1 MPSEPLRG
9 QGQWA
14 LGHHEP
20 LNPAERFK
28 KDDDGLHVRDRILN
42 RYAQLGFDSIDPSDL
57 RGRFRWWGLYT
68 QRKPGIGGGKTGAL
82 EDAEIEDPYFMMRV
96 RIPGGQLEA
105 DQLRAIAGVAKEYG
119 RDLADVTDRQ
129 NVQFHWITIEDVP
142 AVWERLEEVGLSS
155 QQACGDVP
163 RNILGCPVAG
173 IDAAEVLDASAV
185 LRATEDVATN
195 SPDLTNLPRKFKTA
209 ISGCATQCT
218 AHEVNDVSFAGVIG
232 PDGKPGYDLW
242 VGGGLSTNP
251 MLAQRLGTFVAPERV
266 PEVWAAVARLFR
278 DYGYR
283 RLRSRARLKFLVADW
298 GTERFREVLEREY
311 LGGNGLVDGPA
322 PPAPAPGSRDHIG
335 VHRQRDGLYYVG
347 VAPHTGRTSGTQL
360 WQVADLA
367 EAYGSGRVRTT
378 IEQKLLILDVPERAV
393 AELVSELESVDLQA
407 RPDVFRRGTMACTGI
422 EFCKLAIVE
431 TKGRARELYTELG
444 RRLPDF
450 DTPITINVNGCPN
463 SCARFQLADIGLK
476 GSIVDGEEGF
486 QVHLGGSLGADP
498 GFGRKVRG
506 LKVTADALP
515 DFVEGL
521 LRNYQADRTDGEQ
534 FAAWVRRADAEL
546 LTRPAELAAA
556 ELAAAEL
563 AAAEL
568 AAAELAAA
576 ELAAT
581 AGAQTGGRA

>member
-1 MPSEPLRG
+1 MPPQPQRG

-28 KDDDGLHVRDRILN
+28 KDDAGLNVRDRIVN

-82 EDAEIEDPYFMMRV
+82 EDAEIEDQYFMMRV
-96 RIPGGQLEA
+96 RIPGGQLSA
-105 DQLRAIAGVAKEYG
+105 DQLRAVASVAKEYG

-129 NVQFHWITIEDVP
+129 NVQFHWITIQDVP
-142 AVWERLEEVGLSS
+142 AVWARLEEVGLSS
-155 QQACGDVP
+155 VQACGDVP

-173 IDAAEVLDASAV
+173 IDAAEVLDASPA
-185 LRATEDVATN
+185 LRATEALATS
-195 SPDLTNLPRKFKTA
+195 SPELTNLPRKYKTA
-209 ISGCATQCT
+209 ISGCASQCT
-218 AHEVNDVSFAGVIG
+218 AHEINDVAFVGVVG
-232 PDGKPGYDLW
+232 PDGRPGFDLW

-251 MLAQRLGTFVAPERV
+251 MLAQRLGAFVPPDRV
-266 PEVWAAVARLFR
+266 PEVWGAVTALFR

-298 GTERFREVLEREY
+298 GTEQFRDVLEREY
-311 LGGNGLVDGPA
+311 LGGAGALSDGPA
-322 PPAPAPGSRDHIG
+322 PPAPAPGSRDHLG

-347 VAPHTGRTSGTQL
+347 VAPHTGRSSGTQL

-378 IEQKLLILDVPERAV
+378 IEQKLLILDVPERGV
-393 AELVSELESVDLQA
+393 PELVSELAAIDLEA
-407 RPDVFRRGTMACTGI
+407 SPNVFRRGTMACTGI

-431 TKGRARELYTELG
+431 TKGRARDLYTELA
-444 RRLPDF
+444 RRLPEF
-450 DTPITINVNGCPN
+450 DSPITINVNGCPN

-486 QVHLGGSLGADP
+486 QVHLGGSLGTDP
-498 GFGRKVRG
+498 GFGRKLRG
-506 LKVTADALP
+506 LKVTANGLTDY
-515 DFVEGL
+515 VEQL
-521 LRNYQADRTDGEQ
+521 LRNYQADRDDGEA
-534 FAAWVRRADAEL
+534 FATWVRRADADL
-546 LTRPAELAAA
+546 LTQP
-556 ELAAAEL
+556 
-563 AAAEL
+563 
-568 AAAELAAA
+568 
-576 ELAAT
+576 
-581 AGAQTGGRA
+581 GAQA

>member
-1 MPSEPLRG
+1 MPSQSLRG

-28 KDDDGLHVRDRILN
+28 KDDAGLNVRERIVS

-68 QRKPGIGGGKTGAL
+68 HRKPGIEGGKTGAL

-96 RIPGGQLEA
+96 RIPGGQLSA
-105 DQLRAIAGVAKEYG
+105 DQLRAVAEVAKEYG
-119 RDLADVTDRQ
+119 RDLADITDRQ
-129 NVQFHWITIEDVP
+129 NVQFHWITIQDIP

-173 IDAAEVLDASAV
+173 LDHAEVLDASAT
-185 LRATEDVATN
+185 LRATEEMAT
-195 SPDLTNLPRKFKTA
+195 SRPDLVNLPRKFKTA
-209 ISGCATQCT
+209 ISGCARQCT
-218 AHEVNDVSFAGVIG
+218 AHEVNDVAFVGVIG
-232 PDGKPGYDLW
+232 PDGRPGFDLW

-251 MLAQRLGTFVAPERV
+251 MLAQRLGAFVPPELV
-266 PEVWAAVARLFR
+266 PEVWAGVASLFR

-298 GTERFREVLEREY
+298 GVERFREVLEREY
-311 LGGNGLVDGPA
+311 LGRQLSDGPA
-322 PPAPAPGSRDHIG
+322 PPPPAPGSRDHLG

-378 IEQKLLILDVPERAV
+378 IEQKLLVLDIPERAV
-393 AELVSELESVDLQA
+393 AELVAELAAIDLLA
-407 RPDVFRRGTMACTGI
+407 SPSVFRRGTMACTGI

-431 TKGRARELYTELG
+431 TKGRARDLYTELG
-444 RRLPDF
+444 RRMPDF

-476 GSIVDGEEGF
+476 GSIVDGQEGF
-486 QVHLGGSLGADP
+486 QVHLGGSLGTDP
-498 GFGRKVRG
+498 GFGRKLRG
-506 LKVTADALP
+506 LKVTADGLA
-515 DFVEGL
+515 DYVERL
-521 LRNYQADRTDGEQ
+521 LRNYQADRASAGEQ
-534 FAAWVRRADAEL
+534 FATWVRRADPGL
-546 LTRPAELAAA
+546 LTQTEPLTPAEQL
-556 ELAAAEL
+556 
-563 AAAEL
+563 
-568 AAAELAAA
+568 
-576 ELAAT
+576 T
-581 AGAQTGGRA
+581 SAGQPA